1 MSEEIRQGQTPLRE
15 EARDLQKIYETYF
28 PRIAAYLRR
37 MVGEHEAED
46 LAQEVFVKVS
56 MTLEKFRGDSS
67 LATWI
72 YQIATNTAKDH
83 LRKPSV
89 LQTVRMAG
97 NPSDGEEE
105 MTDDVSPATDTMLI
119 RKEMNE
125 CIRETIDRLPENYR
139 TVLVLSDLEELTNIE
154 IAEVL
159 DMSLENVKIR
169 LHRARARLKKELG
182 EKCQFYRDERNEL
195 ACDRKSSAIKF
206 RKM

>member
-1 MSEEIRQGQTPLRE
+1 MSEEIRQGQAPLSGE
-15 EARDLQKIYETYF
+15 TRDFQKIYETYF

-56 MTLEKFRGDSS
+56 MALDNFRGDSS

-72 YQIATNTAKDH
+72 YRIATNTAKDH
-83 LRKPSV
+83 LRKPSFV
-89 LQTVRMAG
+89 QALRVPDNSPDDT
-97 NPSDGEEE
+97 EE
-105 MTDDVSPATDTMLI
+105 MVDDVSPVTDTMLI

-139 TVLVLSDLEELTNIE
+139 TVLVLSDLEGLTNTE

-169 LHRARARLKKELG
+169 LHRARTRLKKELG

-195 ACDRKSSAIKF
+195 ACDRKSPTIKF